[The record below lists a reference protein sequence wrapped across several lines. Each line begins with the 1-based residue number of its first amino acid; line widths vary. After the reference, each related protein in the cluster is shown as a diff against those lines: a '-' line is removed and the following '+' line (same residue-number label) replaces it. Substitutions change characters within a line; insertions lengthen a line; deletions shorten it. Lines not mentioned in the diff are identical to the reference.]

1 VNGDVNGEQDKKSGF
16 FFVGGGLFEVELFC
30 GYPVLFDEPGAQ
42 IKDTA
47 TFGTEGTGWIPVPFN
62 TFFADRTFYQ
72 HFSFTH

>member
-16 FFVGGGLFEVELFC
+16 FFVRGGLFEVELFC

-47 TFGTEGTGWIPVPFN
+47 TFGTEGTG
-62 TFFADRTFYQ
+62 
-72 HFSFTH
+72 